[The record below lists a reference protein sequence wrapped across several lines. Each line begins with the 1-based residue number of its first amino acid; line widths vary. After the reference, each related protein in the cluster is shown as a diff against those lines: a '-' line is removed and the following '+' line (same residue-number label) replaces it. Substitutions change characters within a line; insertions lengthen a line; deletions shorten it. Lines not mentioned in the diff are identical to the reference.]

1 MNSNVLLKKISNVD
15 IVIYYLVDTFTVELQ
30 LCARILEQSGAELG
44 QL

>member
-1 MNSNVLLKKISNVD
+1 
-15 IVIYYLVDTFTVELQ
+15 VDTFTVELQ